1 MGLLFVK
8 TRCIHQRMASLQS
21 VRSRRHVYWRIVESR
36 RVNGKPRPVPVAY
49 LGNADTLL
57 ARLRAEDELRV
68 SSRSHGA
75 VGALWTLATELDVAA
90 VVDRNLLAS
99 GRRTRQNGASP
110 EPGPLP
116 PRTNDGMSVGESL
129 TLISVG
135 RACHATSKRGF
146 AEWATSTT
154 LGELAGVDVQRLT
167 SQHFW
172 DQMDQLPVSCI
183 DGIEREIVHV
193 ALKRFQLPLDLL
205 LYDATNFFTFIA
217 STNRRAS
224 LAARGHNKQKRD
236 DLRQVGVALLCTRE
250 HGIPLW
256 HQTYEGKM
264 ADTKSFEVALPA
276 VRQRLV
282 DWQVDLDKLTVVYDK
297 GNVSKANQKRV
308 DKSEFHYLT
317 GLTVA
322 SQKELVAE
330 ANQKLAPVAL
340 RNGESVMAYRA
351 KRTIWAKSRTVVVL
365 VSEQLRT
372 GQMRGILQ
380 HVASAQ
386 RWLSRLADTLR
397 RGKQRRSRAAIER
410 DIENRLKGRQHLRE
424 VLGYQLLGEDPNLTL
439 TFEFRQAELDK
450 LAAETLGRL
459 VLATDRHDWPTSE
472 IIESYRSQAA
482 IEAVFAHLK
491 DTDHIAMRP
500 QFHWTNQ
507 KLHVHV
513 LTCIL
518 GHLLARLLV
527 VKAER
532 SGAEFKSQEKLLD
545 TLEKIRKATIL
556 RAVGPKRKPRVV
568 TRLEEVDPAIASLL
582 PALGISC

>member
-1 MGLLFVK
+1 
-8 TRCIHQRMASLQS
+8 
-21 VRSRRHVYWRIVESR
+21 VEGANPES
-36 RVNGKPRPVPVAY
+36 PR
-49 LGNADTLL
+49 
-57 ARLRAEDELRV
+57 
-68 SSRSHGA
+68 
-75 VGALWTLATELDVAA
+75 
-90 VVDRNLLAS
+90 
-99 GRRTRQNGASP
+99 
-110 EPGPLP
+110 LP
-116 PRTNDGMSVGESL
+116 PWSNDGLSVGDSL
-129 TLISVG
+129 TLVSIG

-154 LGELAGVDVQRLT
+154 LGDLAGIDVERLT

-183 DGIEREIVHV
+183 AGIESEIVSV
-193 ALKRFQLPLDLL
+193 ALERFQLPLDLL

-217 STNRRAS
+217 STNRRAN

-282 DWQVDLDKLTVVYDK
+282 EWRVDLDKLTIVYDK
-297 GNVSKANQKRV
+297 GNVSRANQRRV
-308 DKSEFHYLT
+308 DGAGFHYLT

-330 ANQKLAPVAL
+330 ANRKLESLAL
-340 RNGESVMAYRA
+340 RNGDSVMAYRT
-351 KRTIWAKSRTVVVL
+351 KRMIWKKDRTVVVL
-365 VSEQLRT
+365 VSEQLRQ
-372 GQMRGILQ
+372 GQIRGILQ
-380 HVASAQ
+380 HVDSAQ
-386 RWLSRLADTLR
+386 RWLSRLADTLK

-410 DIENRLKGRQHLRE
+410 DIQNRLKGRQHLQD
-424 VLGYQLLGEDPNLTL
+424 VLRFQLLGEDPQLEL
-439 TFEFRQAELDK
+439 KYEFSQPDLDRLAEG
-450 LAAETLGRL
+450 TLGRL
-459 VLATDRHDWPTSE
+459 VLATDRHDWSTST

-491 DTDHIAMRP
+491 DSDHVALRP

-513 LTCIL
+513 LTCML
-518 GHLLARLLV
+518 SHLLARLLML
-527 VKAER
+527 KADR
-532 SGAEFKSQEKLLD
+532 AGSSIRSQERLLD
-545 TLEKIRKATIL
+545 TLERIRKATIL
-556 RAVGPKRKPRVV
+556 RVAGSGRKPRIQ
-568 TRLEEVDPAIASLL
+568 TRLEEVCPDVTGLL
-582 PALGISC
+582 PTLGIN

>member
-1 MGLLFVK
+1 M
-8 TRCIHQRMASLQS
+8 
-21 VRSRRHVYWRIVESR
+21 
-36 RVNGKPRPVPVAY
+36 NGKPRPVPVAY

-57 ARLRAEDELRV
+57 ARLRAEDEIRV

-75 VGALWTLATELDVAA
+75 VGALWTLAAELGVAA
-90 VVDRNLLAS
+90 TIDRHLRAS
-99 GRRTRQNGASP
+99 GRRTRQEGERANPGSP
-110 EPGPLP
+110 PAP
-116 PRTNDGMSVGESL
+116 PRSNDGLSVGDSL
-129 TLISVG
+129 TLIAIG
-135 RACHATSKRGF
+135 RGCHATSKRGF
-146 AEWATSTT
+146 AEWAASTT
-154 LGELAGVDVQRLT
+154 LGELARADTERLT

-172 DQMDQLPVSCI
+172 DQMDQLPVES
-183 DGIEREIVHV
+183 IERIESDIVRA
-193 ALKRFQLPLDLL
+193 ALERFQLPLDLL

-224 LAARGHNKQKRD
+224 LATRGHNKQKRD

-276 VRQRLV
+276 VRQRLI
-282 DWQVDLDKLTVVYDK
+282 DWQVDLDRLTIVYDK
-297 GNVSKANQKRV
+297 GNVSRANQRRV
-308 DKSEFHYLT
+308 DGACFHYLT

-330 ANQKLAPVAL
+330 ANQKLKPVVL

-351 KRTIWAKSRTVVVL
+351 KRVIWKKARTVVVL
-365 VSEQLRT
+365 VSEQLRQ
-372 GQMRGILQ
+372 GQIRGILQ
-380 HVASAQ
+380 HVETAQ
-386 RWLSRLADTLR
+386 RWLSKLADTLK

-410 DIENRLKGRQHLRE
+410 DIQNRLKGRQHLQD
-424 VLGYQLLGEDPNLTL
+424 VLRFQLLGEDPQLSLTY
-439 TFEFRQAELDK
+439 EFSQADLDK

-459 VLATDRHDWPTSE
+459 VLATDRHTWSTSE

-482 IEAVFAHLK
+482 IEAVFAHMK
-491 DTDHIAMRP
+491 DPDHVALRP

-513 LTCIL
+513 LTCML

-527 VKAER
+527 LKAER
-532 SGAEFKSQEKLLD
+532 AGTGTQFRSQERLLD

-556 RAVGPKRKPRVV
+556 RVAGPRRKPRILA
-568 TRLEEVDPAIASLL
+568 RLEEVDPAVAALL

>member
-1 MGLLFVK
+1 
-8 TRCIHQRMASLQS
+8 MASLQS
-21 VRSRRHVYWRIVESR
+21 VRSRRQVYWRIVESR

-57 ARLRAEDELRV
+57 ARLRAEDEIRV

-75 VGALWTLATELDVAA
+75 VSALWTLAAELGVAA
-90 VVDRNLLAS
+90 TIDRHMRAS
-99 GRRTRQNGASP
+99 GRRTQDERANPGAP
-110 EPGPLP
+110 RLP
-116 PRTNDGMSVGESL
+116 PRSNDGLSVGDSL
-129 TLISVG
+129 TLIAIG

-154 LGELAGVDVQRLT
+154 LGDLAGVDVERLT

-172 DQMDQLPVSCI
+172 DQMDQLPVSSI
-183 DGIEREIVHV
+183 KAIESEIVGT
-193 ALKRFQLPLDLL
+193 ALERFQLPLDLL

-217 STNRRAS
+217 STNQRAS

-256 HQTYEGKM
+256 HQTYEGNM

-276 VRQRLV
+276 VGQRLI
-282 DWQVDLDKLTVVYDK
+282 DWHVDLDKLTIIYDK
-297 GNVSKANQKRV
+297 GNVSRANQKRV
-308 DKSEFHYLT
+308 DASGFHYLT

-322 SQKELVAE
+322 SQKKLVAD
-330 ANQKLAPVAL
+330 ANQKLEPVVL
-340 RNGESVMAYRA
+340 RNGESVLAYRA
-351 KRTIWAKSRTVVVL
+351 KRVIWKKARTVVVL
-365 VSEQLRT
+365 VSERLRQ
-372 GQMRGILQ
+372 GQIRGILQ
-380 HVASAQ
+380 HVESAR
-386 RWLSRLADTLR
+386 RWLSTLADTLK

-410 DIENRLKGRQHLRE
+410 DIQNRLKGRQHLQD
-424 VLGYQLLGEDPNLTL
+424 VLRFQLLGDDPQLALTY
-439 TFEFRQAELDK
+439 EFSQADLDR
-450 LAAETLGRL
+450 LAEETLGRL
-459 VLATDRHDWPTSE
+459 VLATDRHAWSTSE

-491 DTDHIAMRP
+491 DADHVALRP

-513 LTCIL
+513 LTCVL

-527 VKAER
+527 LKAER
-532 SGAEFKSQEKLLD
+532 AGAKFPSQERLLD

-556 RAVGPKRKPRVV
+556 
-568 TRLEEVDPAIASLL
+568 IL
-582 PALGISC
+582 P